1 MMYQHVASD
10 EKIATSFAIV
20 LNGFSDFEKYSR
32 RCALSVIAS
41 KLDDFQSALPKTH
54 NLVLLD
60 MKSLVASAQAQHET
74 NIISYLE
81 ENGYSAA
88 LAYQMAKVA
97 QNVAA

>member
-1 MMYQHVASD
+1 MYHHVVSD
-10 EKIATSFAIV
+10 QKIATSFASV
-20 LNGFSDFEKYSR
+20 LNGSSDFEKYSR

-41 KLDDFQSALPKTH
+41 KLDDFQAALPKTH

-60 MKSLVASAQAQHET
+60 MKSLVATAQGEHNS
-74 NIISYLE
+74 NIIGFLE

-88 LAYQMAKVA
+88 LSFQMAKVA